1 MRVCPL
7 TEPAS
12 PLTTTD
18 PNALTAMFEADP
30 LTLSDAAYMALII
43 EMRRRRN
50 VHLAEEAA
58 KALKPKA
65 SRAKAE
71 PTSAGLAAARDT
83 PITEINLDD
92 L

>member
-1 MRVCPL
+1 M
-7 TEPAS
+7 TEPTS
-12 PLTTTD
+12 PLTTVD

-30 LTLSDAAYMALII
+30 LTLTDAAYMALII

-58 KALKPKA
+58 KALKPK
-65 SRAKAE
+65 STRTKAE
-71 PTSAGLAAARDT
+71 PQSASVAAARDT
-83 PITEINLDD
+83 PITEVNLDD